1 MSLEI
6 AGISHDYGG
15 GPVLRSVS
23 LAAEAGEVTCL
34 LGASGCGKT
43 TLLRLIAGML
53 AVQTGEIALG
63 GTLLAAPRR
72 NPPPEQRPVGL
83 VFQEGAL
90 FPHMTVAQNIAFGLP
105 GGLKRNRERVDRLL
119 DRIGLGEKAQA
130 YPNALSGGQQQRVAL
145 ARALA
150 PSPQVVLL
158 DEPFASVDVV
168 RRRELREATRRTL
181 RERGAISILV
191 THDPEEA
198 MTMSD
203 KVAVMAGGRI
213 VQAGTPQ
220 ALHDEPATAAVGTL
234 FGEGQVV
241 RVHVSGGAL
250 QTPFGAWPLTSLAS
264 VAGADEC
271 DILVRP
277 EALSVR
283 RGASSS
289 VAEDVRFVGRSVRVT
304 VRAASGER
312 LTADLDPSEV
322 VSVGDAVLVRPL
334 PGTGRAYAVSRG
346 EGASLPAATAPTP
359 EVAQIGTLA
368 GGEAAATARAE
379 RWEKGLRTGSAG

>member
-23 LAAEAGEVTCL
+23 LSAEAGEVTCL

-43 TLLRLIAGML
+43 TLLRLVAGML

-63 GTLLAAPRR
+63 GALLASRRR

-90 FPHMTVAQNIAFGLP
+90 FPHLTVAQNIAFGLT
-105 GGLKRNRERVDRLL
+105 GGLKRHREQVDRLL

-145 ARALA
+145 VRALA

-198 MTMSD
+198 MTLSD

-213 VQAGTPQ
+213 VQAGTPRQ
-220 ALHDEPATAAVGTL
+220 LHDEPATAAVGTL

-241 RVHVSGGAL
+241 RAHVSGGAL
-250 QTPFGAWPLTSLAS
+250 QTPFGPWPLASLAS

-271 DILVRP
+271 DVLVRP
-277 EALSVR
+277 ETLAVR
-283 RGASSS
+283 RGTSSA

-304 VRAASGER
+304 VRAANGDR
-312 LTADLDPSEV
+312 LTADLDPSEAV
-322 VSVGDAVLVRPL
+322 AVGDTVTLRPL
-334 PGTGRAYAVSRG
+334 PGTARAFAASRG
-346 EGASLPAATAPTP
+346 GEPGLPAAVSAP
-359 EVAQIGTLA
+359 EVAQIGQPA
-368 GGEAAATARAE
+368 RGEAATSRTTN
-379 RWEKGLRTGSAG
+379 RWEKGLRTGSTG